1 MSEAGS
7 QTVNTHQDDSVA
19 ISDAFEAFGIPMPG
33 SEENDAET
41 ETESAESANETQDAG
56 DDAPATEQT
65 ETVSEQ
71 PKKLVVKFNKQ
82 EIEVDEAQIPELVQK
97 GLALD
102 KERERKSE
110 YQRYLDEVAKLQGY
124 KDHEDL
130 IANLEKI
137 KAETKQREEDQFRQ
151 LREDLRQQAE
161 DAGLDPE
168 KVEQFI
174 ENHPLMKEA
183 RRIKAENEERAKIEQ
198 QLRQQQ
204 EIERQWTE
212 LYQAFPELIEDA
224 KAWTRGETPSFYTP
238 EMQALVERGYH
249 PLHAYKLAHMDKL
262 TTQAKELARQAAI
275 KEQMLNKRSQV
286 ETDTGGDMEPEVPEE
301 LKEAF
306 ALFGLD
312 PKLAKK
318 YAKR

>member
-1 MSEAGS
+1 MENVNESATHSAEVTNAPTPPQVDETDELSNVFETFGLTPPELEKKTHPEEQSE
-7 QTVNTHQDDSVA
+7 V
-19 ISDAFEAFGIPMPG
+19 
-33 SEENDAET
+33 AET
-41 ETESAESANETQDAG
+41 PPIES
-56 DDAPATEQT
+56 
-65 ETVSEQ
+65 SE
-71 PKKLVVKFNKQ
+71 PEKKGMKVKFLH
-82 EIEVDEAQIPELVQK
+82 EEVFVEEERYPELLRK
-97 GLALD
+97 GLNHD
-102 KERERKSE
+102 RIEGKISE
-110 YQRYLDEVAKLQGY
+110 YQKALDEVAKLQGF
-124 KDHEDL
+124 KDHNDL
-130 IANLEKI
+130 MQNLEKL
-137 KAETKQREEDQFRQ
+137 KEDAKKREEDQFRQ

-286 ETDTGGDMEPEVPEE
+286 ETDTGGDMEPEAPEE

>member
-1 MSEAGS
+1 MENVNESATHSAEVTNAPTPPQVDETDELSNVFEVFGLTPPELEKKTHPEEQSE
-7 QTVNTHQDDSVA
+7 V
-19 ISDAFEAFGIPMPG
+19 
-33 SEENDAET
+33 AET
-41 ETESAESANETQDAG
+41 PPIES
-56 DDAPATEQT
+56 
-65 ETVSEQ
+65 SE
-71 PKKLVVKFNKQ
+71 PEKKGMKVKFLH
-82 EIEVDEAQIPELVQK
+82 EEVFVEEERYPELLRK
-97 GLALD
+97 GLNHD
-102 KERERKSE
+102 RIEGKISE
-110 YQRYLDEVAKLQGY
+110 YQKALDEVAKLQGF
-124 KDHEDL
+124 KDHNDL
-130 IANLEKI
+130 MQNLEKL
-137 KAETKQREEDQFRQ
+137 KAEAKQREEDQFKQ

-183 RRIKAENEERAKIEQ
+183 RRIKAENEERAKIEK

-204 EIERQWTE
+204 EIERQWSE

-286 ETDTGGDMEPEVPEE
+286 ETDTGGDMEPEAPEE